1 MKNFNLYVWSAWV
14 ALMLAC
20 GCSSYSTKGGKSYM
34 KAPSGVEAG
43 LKQSNDPK
51 AASTQEYIKTTE
63 VTTQVPGVGPVTTKT
78 VERVGTVIGP
88 AQKNTVAEVGAK
100 LASLRPVMYVGIA
113 VFLFGAASLVYPPL
127 KLIVGSATTSAVA
140 CVAGVAMIALPSLIA
155 GNEILIMCVAVG
167 GVGVW
172 WFAHRHGHVNGKLS
186 VLEDK

>member
-1 MKNFNLYVWSAWV
+1 VKNFSTIWWSVWCAM
-14 ALMLAC
+14 AMLT
-20 GCSSYSTKGGKSYM
+20 GCASYSTKGGKAYLKS
-34 KAPSGVEAG
+34 PSGIQAG
-43 LKQSNDPK
+43 VKQSNDPK
-51 AASTQEYIKTTE
+51 AASTQEYVKTTE
-63 VTTQVPGVGPVTTKT
+63 TTVQVPGVGPVTTKT

-100 LASLRPVMYVGIA
+100 LASLRPVMYIGIL

-167 GVGVW
+167 GLGIW
-172 WFAHRHGHVNGKLS
+172 WFAHRHGHARGQLS
-186 VLEDK
+186 ILENK